1 MGNLPMVD
9 KSYIIRTVLLWAI
22 LAVFAFPIRISLSL
36 AGEHPG
42 EVLAGIPKDFPPH
55 YSIDEKTGQP
65 SGFAIDTMD
74 EIARRA
80 GLKKVRYVVFD
91 GWSAVIRA
99 LKEGRVDIIPNI
111 GVIEERQADIRFT
124 SPIETYHIGIFSRSS
139 TTDIHGIDD
148 LQNRKVAVIAENK
161 GLFIIKE
168 YGKAVPVIFQSLDEA
183 LLSLLSGNTD
193 ALVSPEPLVSFV
205 AGRSGLSERI
215 KRVGKPLLEVKRAIG
230 VGAGKADLL
239 NTLNQEVKAF
249 TASPEYMRIYA
260 KWYGEPKPYWDA
272 KRVWMTVGSSLF
284 IAILIAIVWHYVSL
298 IRINRR
304 LLDSLEKQ
312 KASEKAL
319 RESEAIFN
327 QFLDHSPVYV
337 FFKDENIRTVKLSK
351 NYEQMLGMP
360 IESIIGRTMDD
371 LFPSDL
377 AGSMVEDDKK
387 ILREGKVI
395 EVMEE
400 FNGRFYSTIKFPI
413 IVNGKPKF
421 LAGFT
426 TDISERR
433 RSEEAMKEN
442 EERLR
447 KAQAI
452 AHVGNWEI
460 DLRTMKIWASEE
472 AFRVYGI
479 ERVTPEMPLDV
490 AQQCVLPQYR
500 SQMDLALQ
508 RLIEQKGEYDEEFQI
523 KRMNDGELRF
533 IHSRAELV
541 LAEDGT
547 PIKVAGAI
555 QDISERKRAEEAL
568 KESDDKQKTMIANI
582 SDIIAVIDPSGKI
595 KYKSPNITKWYGW
608 LPEDLEGT
616 DGWQTVH
623 SDDRERLQKMFF
635 TLLEIE
641 NSTGTAEYR
650 YRCKDGTYKMTELT
664 AVNLIH
670 DPNIKGVLLNY
681 RDISEHKQGELAVL
695 SAEKRFRTLLENV
708 QLVAIILD
716 CNGNISFCND
726 YLLALTGWS
735 REEVLNQRWFDL
747 FIPEDIRHEI
757 ESNFHARIEK
767 GTFVSHQENP
777 ILTRDGSIRQIV
789 WDNTT
794 LHDPEGRVIGSA
806 GIGMDVTEHRKL
818 EEALRRAEKMEAL
831 GQLAGGVAHDL
842 NNVLGVLVGYSEL
855 LAEKIPEGNPL
866 RKYAVNILNS
876 SEKGASIIQDLLTL
890 ARRGVSVSV
899 VVNMNSIIS
908 DFLNSPVFEKLK
920 DYHPRA
926 TFRTE
931 LDKELLPIKGSPIH
945 LEKTVMNLISNAVEA
960 ISQEGEVMIR
970 TENRYVDTSIR
981 GYDHVREGEY
991 AVLTVSD
998 SGSGIAAADLDK
1010 IFEPFY
1016 TKKVM
1021 GRSGTGLGLAVVWGA
1036 VKDHDGYID
1045 VQSEKGKG
1053 SAFTLYFPVTRGKM
1067 ADDLKKIPLDQYKG
1081 QGESILVVDDVV
1093 EQREMAAGM
1102 LTNLGY
1108 NVAAVS
1114 SGEEAVKYLKT
1125 HKVDLMVLDMIMDPG
1140 MDGLETY
1147 RRILNIHPHQKTI
1160 IVSGYSETDRVKEAQ
1175 RLGAGAYVKKPY
1187 VLEKIGLAIRQELNR

>member
-1 MGNLPMVD
+1 MVD
-9 KSYIIRTVLLWAI
+9 KFHIIRIVLLWFAF
-22 LAVFAFPIRISLSL
+22 ATFAFPFPTSQTL
-36 AGEHPG
+36 AGVNPG
-42 EVLAGIPKDFPPH
+42 EIIAGIPKDFP
-55 YSIDEKTGQP
+55 
-65 SGFAIDTMD
+65 
-74 EIARRA
+74 
-80 GLKKVRYVVFD
+80 
-91 GWSAVIRA
+91 
-99 LKEGRVDIIPNI
+99 
-111 GVIEERQADIRFT
+111 
-124 SPIETYHIGIFSRSS
+124 
-139 TTDIHGIDD
+139 
-148 LQNRKVAVIAENK
+148 
-161 GLFIIKE
+161 
-168 YGKAVPVIFQSLDEA
+168 
-183 LLSLLSGNTD
+183 
-193 ALVSPEPLVSFV
+193 
-205 AGRSGLSERI
+205 
-215 KRVGKPLLEVKRAIG
+215 
-230 VGAGKADLL
+230 
-239 NTLNQEVKAF
+239 
-249 TASPEYMRIYA
+249 
-260 KWYGEPKPYWDA
+260 YWDA
-272 KRVWMTVGSSLF
+272 ERVWIAVGGALF
-284 IAILIAIVWHYVSL
+284 IVILIVVAWHYVSL
-298 IRINRR
+298 MRLNRR

-360 IESIIGRTMDD
+360 IESMIGKTMDD

-377 AGSMVEDDKK
+377 ARSMVEDDKK
-387 ILREGKVI
+387 IVREGKII

-400 FNGRFYSTIKFPI
+400 FNGRIYSTIKFPI
-413 IVNGKPKF
+413 IVDGMPRF

-426 TDISERR
+426 MDITERR
-433 RSEEAMKEN
+433 RLEEARKEN

-460 DLRTMKIWASEE
+460 DLRTKKIWGSEE
-472 AFRVYGI
+472 AFRIYGI
-479 ERVTPEMPLDV
+479 ERVTSEMPLDV

-508 RLIEQKGEYDEEFQI
+508 RLIQQKGEYDEEFQI
-523 KRMNDGELRF
+523 KRVNDGELRF
-533 IHSRAELV
+533 IHSKAELV
-541 LAEDGT
+541 RAKDGT

-555 QDISERKRAEEAL
+555 QDISERK
-568 KESDDKQKTMIANI
+568 
-582 SDIIAVIDPSGKI
+582 
-595 KYKSPNITKWYGW
+595 
-608 LPEDLEGT
+608 
-616 DGWQTVH
+616 
-623 SDDRERLQKMFF
+623 
-635 TLLEIE
+635 
-641 NSTGTAEYR
+641 
-650 YRCKDGTYKMTELT
+650 
-664 AVNLIH
+664 
-670 DPNIKGVLLNY
+670 
-681 RDISEHKQGELAVL
+681 QGELAVL
-695 SAEKRFRTLLENV
+695 TAEKRFRTLLENV

-716 CNGNISFCND
+716 CDGRISFCND
-726 YLLALTGWS
+726 YLLNLTGWS

-747 FIPEDIRHEI
+747 FIPKDIGNEI
-757 ESNFHARIEK
+757 ESIFQKRLEK

-777 ILTRDGSIRQIV
+777 IMTRYGALRQIV

-855 LAEKIPEGNPL
+855 LADKIPEGNPL

-899 VVNMNSIIS
+899 VVNLNSIVS
-908 DFLNSPVFEKLK
+908 DFFNSPMFEKLK
-920 DYHPRA
+920 DYHPHA

-931 LDKELLPIKGSPIH
+931 LDKELLHIKGSPIH
-945 LEKTVMNLISNAVEA
+945 LEKTVMNLISNAAEA
-960 ISQEGEVMIR
+960 ITGEGEVVIR

-981 GYDHVREGEY
+981 GYDHVCEGDY

-1021 GRSGTGLGLAVVWGA
+1021 GRSGTGLGLAVVWGT

-1045 VQSEKGKG
+1045 VYSEKTKG
-1053 SAFTLYFPVTRGKM
+1053 STFTLYFPVTREKRV
-1067 ADDLKKIPLDQYKG
+1067 DDLKKIPLDRYRG
-1081 QGESILVVDDVV
+1081 QGELILVVDDVA

-1102 LTNLGY
+1102 LTSLGY

-1114 SGEEAVKYLKT
+1114 SGEEAVKYMKT

-1147 RRILNIHPHQKTI
+1147 RRILEIAPGQKAV

-1187 VLEKIGLAIRQELNR
+1187 VLEKIGLAIRHELNR